1 MGDPARARA
10 WLADIWSPAVMV
22 VASPETDAACLAS
35 TGLTVV
41 ELLRPFGVIPHLNGT
56 VGVPIRTAA
65 EHPVRLHSWR
75 LRFYA
80 PQHMFQPSPAAADA
94 HLRGVLSAA
103 AAAGVMSPVPD
114 LDTLIHA
121 GSVSEAAPW
130 FEVYRTE
137 FFRMMAFGE
146 HETMDHPVAC
156 LLVVPSTHRG
166 GMGAAFEELYARA
179 PLPPLMRSGA
189 MESSLLRLHLVLH
202 DARASSAEDLER
214 AEMELRA
221 VSSQLGSACQILTIN
236 HGSEETPVMDPR
248 FWISSMEETLPGGG
262 AGEPPSRTPTPAEG
276 LGRRLAP
283 RDVEALGDYV
293 REAAVRVLIPHLE
306 ARIRG
311 LNAHVSDARRG
322 LRNQLKS
329 LLWRGAS
336 AGGGAAAAPASPRLR
351 GEGPSPRDQGDLSG
365 ARGGAPPPL
374 YPSGSLVHRMRSLA
388 DLALMLGD
396 VDGAASTLRL
406 LAADLKADRAFRHY
420 AGAQEA
426 LGVCAALSG
435 APSAEVNACLREAF
449 YRHSQGGGGA
459 AGARSSSAA
468 PGAPGP
474 APERQGV
481 RYATRAA
488 LMLTEYCRGAG
499 LHGDAVWILMKAHY
513 REDNTG
519 AGLLL
524 EQAAHSLLRLQ
535 PPRARKFAFH
545 LVLAGLRYGACDQDG
560 LAQRCYRQVL
570 EVYRGK
576 GWGLVEEHLH
586 DVLGRYARELG
597 DLASAARCHAALLGA
612 QRSGPGTQRSH
623 LDQLYDAVR
632 LAAAKE
638 VALPP
643 LELPLP
649 EMDLERPGLV
659 FQGQTWY
666 GNAAARQA
674 PAELWRPLERAV
686 VGDVRE
692 AGPSWLDG
700 AAPQRA
706 QRRVPVCCV
715 GEPVS
720 IDLRISNPLSVDLE
734 VSRLRLVCRLEAGA
748 GAASSA
754 PGATSGSRPT
764 DVADGVEVWEE
775 RLRLRAGEATVVC
788 LRAAPRRRGTL
799 HLDAVAWTLDGAAD
813 GLRPLAVRQPLPLKP
828 GTGAVCIDAARPPAA
843 GFRLEVGPALPCLE
857 LALEGL
863 SPTCLAGQVALAT
876 LRLRNAGGVPLA
888 GLRLAGGAGWHLA
901 GAVPAPGIDGHAL
914 SLGQRLLVSSEAGD
928 WAAGGVTEGAEPV
941 QAPGPPALRG
951 QFALKNL
958 AWTLV
963 PGTPA
968 RLYSAPEVQLAPG
981 EELSLPCVIRLTRPG
996 PRLLCIAA
1004 SYRVAGGAVQGAA
1017 QRSTRCAFETVVQPS
1032 LQLSAAVAAG
1042 TCEPG
1047 AALLQLGVVN
1057 LQGLEAFELHRPRC
1071 PGWTSSDMGGGLEG
1085 GAHGD
1090 AGDSPAAPPPRVDEL
1105 AAGGAVTRHA
1115 WLRRRDPAR
1124 PLPADCDVV
1133 LPWLAAKRAGA
1144 GARRGLSAVP
1154 RQLVRPGPRIHA
1166 LLAPAAPGPVTHP
1179 GFQEQPLCRVPLVL
1193 RLWTTAPAHVVV
1205 ELGGAADEAE
1215 GAGQGGSGT
1224 AAPAAPLAHVW
1235 AGRTRRA
1242 LGTLRAC
1249 SELELELEVLVSRPG
1264 RHALADVSLAWGQPG
1279 ARQLDGSR
1287 PVPGCLIEVVEAGP
1301 GPGRQGLQ

>member
-214 AEMELRA
+214 AEMELRG

-248 FWISSMEETLPGGG
+248 FWISSMEG
-262 AGEPPSRTPTPAEG
+262 
-276 LGRRLAP
+276 
-283 RDVEALGDYV
+283 ALGDYV

-322 LRNQLKS
+322 LRNQLN
-329 LLWRGAS
+329 
-336 AGGGAAAAPASPRLR
+336 
-351 GEGPSPRDQGDLSG
+351 
-365 ARGGAPPPL
+365 
-374 YPSGSLVHRMRSLA
+374 LA

-435 APSAEVNACLREAF
+435 APSAE
-449 YRHSQGGGGA
+449 
-459 AGARSSSAA
+459 
-468 PGAPGP
+468 
-474 APERQGV
+474 
-481 RYATRAA
+481 
-488 LMLTEYCRGAG
+488 
-499 LHGDAVWILMKAHY
+499 
-513 REDNTG
+513 EDNTG

-623 LDQLYDAVR
+623 LDQLYDTVR

-901 GAVPAPGIDGHAL
+901 GAVPAPGIDGRAL

-951 QFALKNL
+951 QSALKNL

-1071 PGWTSSDMGGGLEG
+1071 PGWTSSDRGGGLEG

-1154 RQLVRPGPRIHA
+1154 RQL
-1166 LLAPAAPGPVTHP
+1166 
-1179 GFQEQPLCRVPLVL
+1179 
-1193 RLWTTAPAHVVV
+1193 
-1205 ELGGAADEAE
+1205 
-1215 GAGQGGSGT
+1215 
-1224 AAPAAPLAHVW
+1224 
-1235 AGRTRRA
+1235 
-1242 LGTLRAC
+1242 
-1249 SELELELEVLVSRPG
+1249 
-1264 RHALADVSLAWGQPG
+1264 
-1279 ARQLDGSR
+1279 
-1287 PVPGCLIEVVEAGP
+1287 
-1301 GPGRQGLQ
+1301 